1 MELFPEMK
9 LDLALPPIISSM
21 DRIENRTFD
30 ELQVGDSASLARTL
44 TYKDIELFAIM
55 SGDVNPAHVDEA
67 FAQSDM
73 FHKII
78 AHGMWGGALIS
89 TVLGTQLPGPGA
101 IYLGQSL
108 RFRKPVGLGD
118 TITVTVKVTEKD
130 PEKHR
135 VTLECQAT
143 NQRGEVVISGV
154 AEVIAPTEKISRQRV
169 TMPEVKLLEKGRHFR
184 KLIEAARG
192 LEPLRT
198 AVVHPVDAHALLAAI
213 EAAKA
218 NLIRPVLVGPE
229 ARIRAAA
236 EQAQVDLTPYDIVST
251 EHSHEAAATA
261 VALARE
267 RKVQALM
274 RGSLCTDELMRF
286 ADSQQGLRTERRMSH
301 VFALDVPSFPR
312 PLFLTDAVLN
322 SSPTLEEKCDI
333 IQNAIDMAR
342 SLGISAPKV
351 AILSAQEMVSPKL
364 KSTLDAAVL
373 CKMAE
378 RGQIIGG
385 VLDGPLAFDVA
396 VSEEAAKMKGVLSSV
411 AGRADIFVAPDL
423 EAGNILAKQLE
434 YFAEAQVAGLVL
446 GARVPIILVSRTDN
460 TLAHLGSCA
469 LALLLTHYQN
479 TKLSS

>member
-1 MELFPEMK
+1 MK

-236 EQAQVDLTPYDIVST
+236 E
-251 EHSHEAAATA
+251 
-261 VALARE
+261 
-267 RKVQALM
+267 
-274 RGSLCTDELMRF
+274 
-286 ADSQQGLRTERRMSH
+286 
-301 VFALDVPSFPR
+301 
-312 PLFLTDAVLN
+312 
-322 SSPTLEEKCDI
+322 
-333 IQNAIDMAR
+333 
-342 SLGISAPKV
+342 
-351 AILSAQEMVSPKL
+351 
-364 KSTLDAAVL
+364 
-373 CKMAE
+373 
-378 RGQIIGG
+378 
-385 VLDGPLAFDVA
+385 
-396 VSEEAAKMKGVLSSV
+396 
-411 AGRADIFVAPDL
+411 
-423 EAGNILAKQLE
+423 
-434 YFAEAQVAGLVL
+434 
-446 GARVPIILVSRTDN
+446 
-460 TLAHLGSCA
+460 
-469 LALLLTHYQN
+469 
-479 TKLSS
+479 